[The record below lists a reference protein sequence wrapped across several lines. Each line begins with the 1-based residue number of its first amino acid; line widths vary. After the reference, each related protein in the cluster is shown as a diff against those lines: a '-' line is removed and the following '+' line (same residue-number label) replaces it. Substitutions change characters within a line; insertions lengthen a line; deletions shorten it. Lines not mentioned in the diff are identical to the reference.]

1 MKTII
6 LVPGGGG
13 SELYLK
19 KELIW
24 PPTPDEYIGDHY
36 SRINKLVD
44 PKVTVGD
51 IFKYLLCYEAY
62 LPLEEWLDDNL
73 VNADPQ
79 NYARINFPYDWRK
92 SYFCAADRL
101 AAKIQYCVE
110 KKGSTSIALVCH
122 SSGNFAARLVLESR
136 KYSSYD
142 WF

>member
-92 SYFCAADRL
+92 S
-101 AAKIQYCVE
+101 
-110 KKGSTSIALVCH
+110 TSIALVCH